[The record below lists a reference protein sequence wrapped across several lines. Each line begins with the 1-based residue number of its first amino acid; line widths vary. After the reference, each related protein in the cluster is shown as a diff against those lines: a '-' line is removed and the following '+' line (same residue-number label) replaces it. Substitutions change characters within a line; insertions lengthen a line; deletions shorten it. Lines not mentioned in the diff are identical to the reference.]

1 METNPA
7 LQLGHG
13 FVFVSLKPTY
23 AVLVASGVI
32 QILTTNC
39 QTLFFSLQCKEAG
52 VMLLGTF
59 PSALNQITA

>member
-39 QTLFFSLQCKEAG
+39 QMLFFS
-52 VMLLGTF
+52 
-59 PSALNQITA
+59 PSAHSVKKLG